1 MKKIISFLLVL
12 TFVLMGATVSYAEN
26 FPRLVD
32 GAELLSKYEATEIES
47 RLNEISERQKLDVVI
62 VTTDELYGKSPR
74 DFADDYFDSGYGFGN
89 NKDGVL
95 LLINMEE
102 RDWYLSTRGFAVTAF
117 TDAGIDYMAEEFVPY
132 MSDGDFYRGFEVFT
146 RLCDEFITQ
155 AKNGE
160 PYDRG
165 NLPKEP
171 LGFIWIVVA
180 VGVGLVVA
188 LIVTASM
195 KRRLKNVRSKTEA
208 SDYIRKGSFNI
219 TNSRDLFLYRN
230 VSRVKIQTNS
240 GGSSTHRSSS
250 GARHGGRGGKF

>member
-1 MKKIISFLLVL
+1 MKKMISFLLVL

-32 GAELLSKYEATEIES
+32 GAELLSNYEERQIEQL
-47 RLNEISERQKLDVVI
+47 LNEISERQKLDIVI
-62 VTTDELYGKSPR
+62 VTADGLLGKSPR

-95 LLINMEE
+95 LLLNMEE
-102 RDWYLSTRGFAVTAF
+102 RDWYLSTSGFGETAF

-132 MSDGDFYRGFEVFT
+132 MSDGDFYGGFEVFA

-165 NLPKEP
+165 NLPKGA
-171 LGFIWIVVA
+171 LGFIWIIIA
-180 VGVGLVVA
+180 IAVGLVVA
-188 LIVTASM
+188 LIVTASL
-195 KRRLKNVRSKTEA
+195 KSQLKNVRYKTEA
-208 SDYIRKGSFNI
+208 SDYIRKGSLNI